1 MTWVH
6 TNLIDLVLVPPP
18 SSMDLKVWH
27 GEALVNQKP
36 LIDKRQRL
44 EIKHHLAD
52 NPQVRS
58 LSSGVTV

>member
-6 TNLIDLVLVPPP
+6 TNLLDLVLVPPR
-18 SSMDLKVWH
+18 SMDLKVWH

-36 LIDKRQRL
+36 LVIDERERL
-44 EIKHHLAD
+44 EVKHHLAD

-58 LSSGVTV
+58 LSSWVTV